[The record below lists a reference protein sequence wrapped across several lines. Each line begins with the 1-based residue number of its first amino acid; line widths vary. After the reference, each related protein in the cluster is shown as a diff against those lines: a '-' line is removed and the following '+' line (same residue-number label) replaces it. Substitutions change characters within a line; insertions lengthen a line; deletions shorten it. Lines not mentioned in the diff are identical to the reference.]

1 VQWHCSRW
9 DGSPEWVEAIA
20 LKYTLP
26 RGRIFAEG
34 RSSEARAAEKKLAVL
49 IARVAKSL
57 APFGVTA
64 GDIENLVEH
73 RLEERYAAGQQAPH

>member
-1 VQWHCSRW
+1 M
-9 DGSPEWVEAIA
+9 
-20 LKYTLP
+20 
-26 RGRIFAEG
+26 
-34 RSSEARAAEKKLAVL
+34 L